1 MGPLGVQPFVIKT
14 VEVLQASDTGARK
27 QFRTEFEAYLMME
40 KAYQSGK
47 LQNCVAPHCYGAFES
62 KYIDILILNLHN
74 NIPNLWEQLQTQE
87 R

>member
-14 VEVLQASDTGARK
+14 VKVLQASDTGARK

-47 LQNCVAPHCYGAFES
+47 LQNRIAPRCYSAFES
-62 KYIDILILNLHN
+62 KYIDILILNLHD
-74 NIPNLWEQLQTQE
+74 NIPDSWEQLRTQE
-87 R
+87 W